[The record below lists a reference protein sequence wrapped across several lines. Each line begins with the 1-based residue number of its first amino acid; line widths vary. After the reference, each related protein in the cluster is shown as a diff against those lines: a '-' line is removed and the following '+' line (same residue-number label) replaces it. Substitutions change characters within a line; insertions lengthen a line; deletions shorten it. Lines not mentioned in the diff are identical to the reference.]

1 MLTLLFSC
9 TGRPSRCARSLGCL
23 SRFLL
28 YAARLFRQCGK
39 PPNLLPF
46 SSSVC
51 GTLHV
56 YANILLFMQILC
68 SSDVYILTHSESR
81 FIHPAG
87 QVPRF
92 QHRFPKRRRAPA
104 DAGALRFV
112 SFCCSVFAEHGLRLL
127 CRHHPDGGR
136 LSLPV
141 RSASHQVDRPSQPNL
156 YAVCGVRPTQEKPSC
171 AWMRSLAGFGS
182 ATSA

>member
-1 MLTLLFSC
+1 MML
-9 TGRPSRCARSLGCL
+9 
-23 SRFLL
+23 LL
-28 YAARLFRQCGK
+28 YTARLFRQCGK

-46 SSSVC
+46 SRAVC

-68 SSDVYILTHSESR
+68 SSAVYILTHSESR

-92 QHRFPKRRRAPA
+92 QHRSPKRRRAPA

-112 SFCCSVFAEHGLRLL
+112 SFCFSVFAEHGLRLL
-127 CRHHPDGGR
+127 CRHHPDGGWLFVAGAQRQPPGGQAQPDRKSTR
-136 LSLPV
+136 LNSSHEFVSRMPS
-141 RSASHQVDRPSQPNL
+141 SA
-156 YAVCGVRPTQEKPSC
+156 
-171 AWMRSLAGFGS
+171 
-182 ATSA
+182 